1 MSCGWVGGGGGGREP
16 LESNAG
22 EGRKAARRAESK
34 QEEVYG
40 VFEEAGL

>member
-1 MSCGWVGGGGGGREP
+1 MSCGGGGDGGQ